1 MRYNVPATVKN
12 NPDAYEEFFTS
23 VGRVYLVEAFL
34 EFFGMETI
42 ESQPTKNMPPQNS
55 SMDFKRQHFDNKFEH
70 FVNYHVFHVGV
81 TAEDKVQ
88 NYGLCLIELF
98 VVLMQLNDAVHEG
111 DAYRNVTTWKY
122 LMWLFK
128 ANNNLSKYA
137 IEGMYFLTLTKC
149 LLTHQMSE
157 RVIWGEQPTRKGKLE
172 QTCLMIWR

>member
-1 MRYNVPATVKN
+1 MPYNVSAIVKN
-12 NPDAYEEFFTS
+12 NADVPVAYEEFFTS
-23 VGRVYLVEAFL
+23 VELVYLLEAFL

-55 SMDFKRQHFDNKFEH
+55 SMDFKSQHFDNKFEH
-70 FVNYHVFHVGV
+70 FFSNHVFHVGV

-98 VVLMQLNDAVHEG
+98 AVLRQLNDAAHEG
-111 DAYRNVTTWKY
+111 DGYRNVTTWTY
-122 LMWLFK
+122 LMLLLK

-137 IEGMYFLTLTKC
+137 IDGMYFLTLTKC

-157 RVIWGEQPTRKGKLE
+157 RVNNQQGRKNWSKHA
-172 QTCLMIWR
+172 